1 MGISKSTDGDIKDY
15 VLGKISND
23 DLKIYD
29 ELFNTLNV
37 VIDDY
42 FTMNFSDLMSKH
54 NKKNR

>member
-1 MGISKSTDGDIKDY
+1 M
-15 VLGKISND
+15 GKISND
-23 DLKIYD
+23 DLKIYA

-42 FTMNFSDLMSKH
+42 FTMKFSDLMSKH